1 MKKVAGALMLIFGIV
16 TSSFAQTETK
26 EKMSAEQKTTL
37 QLKKLTLELNLTSAQ
52 QKELEP
58 LLAEQSKKRE
68 LKQQERKAK
77 KDSKTKLT
85 KDQKFDLMNKNLDE
99 QIAFKAKISKI
110 LNAEQMQKWESL
122 KEKRKSKMQKIKKV
136 RKQDLKQ
143 SKEVSK

>member
-1 MKKVAGALMLIFGIV
+1 MKKVASALMLIFGIL
-16 TSSFAQTETK
+16 TTSFAQTETR

-37 QLKKLTLELNLTSAQ
+37 HLKKLTLELNLTSAQ

-77 KDSKTKLT
+77 KENKTKLT

-99 QIAFKAKISKI
+99 QITFKAKIGKI

-122 KEKRKSKMQKIKKV
+122 KEKHKSKMQKIKKDK
-136 RKQDLKQ
+136 KQDLKQ
-143 SKEVSK
+143 NKEVSK

>member
-1 MKKVAGALMLIFGIV
+1 MKKVASALMLIFGLI
-16 TSSFAQTETK
+16 TTSFAQTETK

-37 QLKKLTLELNLTSAQ
+37 QLKKLTLELNLTSSQ

-58 LLAEQSKKRE
+58 FLAEQNKKRE
-68 LKQQERKAK
+68 LKQQEREAK

-99 QIAFKAKISKI
+99 QIAFKSKISKI

-122 KEKRKSKMQKIKKV
+122 KEKRKSKMQKIKKAK
-136 RKQDLKQ
+136 KQDLKQ
-143 SKEVSK
+143 NKEVSK